1 MSKRIK
7 HWGVIFLSFV
17 LVSCSIP
24 ISQPTATLPLPV
36 TIHQSTP
43 TTVVPTAVVTPT
55 VFSQRSPL
63 TIPIVNLANI
73 PISSVGFN
81 LEVVAQ
87 GLFVPWSIVFT
98 SPDRI
103 LVSERNG
110 YIREIVAGKLNP
122 KPLIYFQSV
131 ATVDE
136 TGLLGLDLDP
146 DYSVNHILYACYTTL
161 KNGLFFNR
169 VVKLQD
175 LGTSIQELGIIIDNI
190 PAGHYHAG
198 GRIRFGPDGKL
209 YITSGDALQKDLA
222 QDVNSLA
229 GKILRINS
237 DGSFPVDN
245 PFKNSPVFTY
255 GNRNSEGLDWS
266 PQNGLLI
273 ETEHGPTG
281 FDGPPGGDEI
291 NIIQPG
297 ANYGWPLVS
306 HTQTAPGL
314 TPPLVDFT
322 PAVAPASAMFYR
334 STLFP
339 TFTNSF
345 FFGGLEGQGI
355 FRVVFAPDNPAVI
368 SQVEKLNL
376 SVGRVRDLVEGPD
389 GSIYFTTS
397 NRDGRGQVQPG
408 DDKIYR
414 LTPK

>member
-1 MSKRIK
+1 
-7 HWGVIFLSFV
+7 
-17 LVSCSIP
+17 
-24 ISQPTATLPLPV
+24 
-36 TIHQSTP
+36 
-43 TTVVPTAVVTPT
+43 
-55 VFSQRSPL
+55 
-63 TIPIVNLANI
+63 
-73 PISSVGFN
+73 
-81 LEVVAQ
+81 
-87 GLFVPWSIVFT
+87 
-98 SPDRI
+98 
-103 LVSERNG
+103 
-110 YIREIVAGKLNP
+110 
-122 KPLIYFQSV
+122 
-131 ATVDE
+131 
-136 TGLLGLDLDP
+136 
-146 DYSVNHILYACYTTL
+146 
-161 KNGLFFNR
+161 

-368 SQVEKLNL
+368 SKVEKLNL
-376 SVGRVRDLVEGPD
+376 SVGRVRDVVEAPD